1 MTGQP
6 EAPLLIQERAVP
18 QVNFQL
24 TPQLCGKRSVSP
36 RQLTANLL
44 SHLVEVE
51 GIVTKTSLKRPKLVR
66 SMHYCQKTG
75 NFLQREY
82 RDAASQEGLPTGTAY
97 PTRDDEGNLLETEY
111 GLSIYKDNQ
120 VITVQACPIYVK
132 APYRLMSPAACC
144 RTGGCR
150 PAQRIYVRRQGLSA
164 HCCTLPVIY
173 KDHQVN
179 VLQAC
184 RRAPG

>member
-1 MTGQP
+1 MCLRLVALAADSRPAFTELGVAGHID
-6 EAPLLIQERAVP
+6 ETVRS
-18 QVNFQL
+18 
-24 TPQLCGKRSVSP
+24 TPTYSGACTTAQNPSADTAARGSRSVSP

-66 SMHYCQKTG
+66 STHYCPKTG

-97 PTRDDEGNLLETEY
+97 PTRDDDGNLLETEY

-120 VITVQACPIYVK
+120 VITVQA
-132 APYRLMSPAACC
+132 
-144 RTGGCR
+144 R
-150 PAQRIYVRRQGLSA
+150 PMCV
-164 HCCTLPVIY
+164 
-173 KDHQVN
+173 
-179 VLQAC
+179 
-184 RRAPG
+184 